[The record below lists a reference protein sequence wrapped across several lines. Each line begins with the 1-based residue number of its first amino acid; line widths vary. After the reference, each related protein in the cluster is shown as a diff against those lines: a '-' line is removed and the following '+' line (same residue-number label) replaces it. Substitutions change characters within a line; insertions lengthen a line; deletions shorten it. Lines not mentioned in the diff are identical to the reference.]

1 MIYNR
6 LLLIIFNLVCLGINV
21 IEFFLIVKAVTLWK
35 QVSLL
40 VAFNDAGK
48 VLVDG
53 YTGIVGRFWGQMTQ
67 KQLSLK
73 GKLLIGF
80 VLLELFHSLRVFD
93 LNHLGGKKTDLQL
106 LSLECN

>member
-6 LLLIIFNLVCLGINV
+6 LLWIILNLVCIGINV
-21 IEFFLIVKAVTLWK
+21 IEFFLIVRAATLWK

-48 VLVDG
+48 ALVDG
-53 YTGIVGRFWGQMTQ
+53 YTGIVGRFWGKTTQ

-73 GKLLIGF
+73 GRLLIGF
-80 VLLELFHSLRVFD
+80 VLLELTRVIAV
-93 LNHLGGKKTDLQL
+93 GITKL
-106 LSLECN
+106 L

>member
-1 MIYNR
+1 M
-6 LLLIIFNLVCLGINV
+6 
-21 IEFFLIVKAVTLWK
+21 
-35 QVSLL
+35 L

-53 YTGIVGRFWGQMTQ
+53 YTGIVGRFWGQMAQ

-80 VLLELFHSLRVFD
+80 VLLELTRVVVV
-93 LNHLGGKKTDLQL
+93 GITKL
-106 LSLECN
+106 L